1 MWDIKQIITSF
12 TRVMETNYRRL
23 GGLGP
28 PLSCLAATRPASRQ
42 DSGPKPP
49 WRTIVRPITLVVDDY
64 LLTIVTK
71 RHAEGVRQ
79 TAVGGY
85 NRAIEFT
92 RVIPASHGLSGRQK
106 DYVIVKIEIRLIKNQ

>member
-1 MWDIKQIITSF
+1 M
-12 TRVMETNYRRL
+12 RL
-23 GGLGP
+23 LGYVQR
-28 PLSCLAATRPASRQ
+28 SYIYEIV
-42 DSGPKPP
+42 DS
-49 WRTIVRPITLVVDDY
+49 
-64 LLTIVTK
+64 IVTK